1 MPEQKHT
8 KKVWHFQNYNM
19 GWEKKAIGICESPG
33 MSRRLFQR
41 RQTFI
46 EFSSSTS
53 AGVIFVHMKHYASN
67 ACAHSRRR
75 PFPLCFS
82 IEIWCRKSLSY
93 CITKIVTKLPFHLDG
108 ICIRV
113 ACSSVWLPACIAIVQ
128 WQCENRSF
136 ICNLIPPWL
145 IISAVLQRG
154 TGFL

>member
-1 MPEQKHT
+1 
-8 KKVWHFQNYNM
+8 M

-82 IEIWCRKSLSY
+82 IEISCRKSLSD
-93 CITKIVTKLPFHLDG
+93 CITQITKN
-108 ICIRV
+108 
-113 ACSSVWLPACIAIVQ
+113 ACSRSTASVPLWLTLRLKAKSG
-128 WQCENRSF
+128 EF
-136 ICNLIPPWL
+136 ICEQSEHHLFFQKHL
-145 IISAVLQRG
+145 FYHVVYL
-154 TGFL
+154 